1 MTAAGGVVVLVEG
14 RSDAAVVEVLAERR
28 GLDLAGVRV
37 LPTGGAMGAGRTL
50 AALEAPPALVL
61 ALCDEPEAPHVRR
74 ALVDGRDALLVC
86 RADLED
92 ELIRTLRAEDVPE
105 VLAATGDLRSFRT
118 LQGQPHH
125 RGHPWQQ
132 QLHRFIGAGAGRK
145 ARIDRAIAARLPPG
159 GEPEPLRDL
168 LDRLAAA
175 VGGAASLPR
184 G

>member
-1 MTAAGGVVVLVEG
+1 MTEGAGVVVLVEG

-28 GLDLAGVRV
+28 GLDLAGMRL

-50 AALEAPPALVL
+50 AALEVPPALVL

-74 ALVDGRDALLVC
+74 VLVDGRDALLVC

-92 ELIRTLRAEDVPE
+92 ELIRTLCADDVPE
-105 VLAATGDLRSFRT
+105 VLAATGDLRAFRT
-118 LQGQPHH
+118 LQGQPQH
-125 RGHPWQQ
+125 RGHPWER

-159 GEPEPLRDL
+159 EEPVPLRDL
-168 LDRLAAA
+168 LDRLAA
-175 VGGAASLPR
+175 VGGGASLPR